1 MKKKVLKD
9 IFSESYKMVQ
19 KATFYT
25 GAKSKSDAVPVLYN
39 PHIFLQYE
47 GPMFP
52 ALISFLIFAQV
63 S

>member
-1 MKKKVLKD
+1 MQKKVWKD

-39 PHIFLQYE
+39 PHIFCSMKVPCSL
-47 GPMFP
+47 
-52 ALISFLIFAQV
+52 LSFLF
-63 S
+63 

>member
-1 MKKKVLKD
+1 
-9 IFSESYKMVQ
+9 MVQ